1 MNDRTLIDPQKFALR
16 FAQTAVA
23 KGTENDQLVHE
34 AKKFLTG
41 YLTAYYLVEDF
52 NSIERKNFGSDKAKK
67 FEDMTFEELLER
79 VKELNKY

>member
-1 MNDRTLIDPQKFALR
+1 MDKRTLIDPQKFALR

-23 KGTENDQLVHE
+23 QGLKNDELVKG
-34 AKKFLTG
+34 AKKFLMS

-52 NSIERKNFGSDKAKK
+52 DSIERKNFGKDDAKK

-79 VKELNKY
+79 VKDLNKY